1 MKGLP
6 YSLRNALANGFFK
19 TASPVK
25 EMKLQLRGS
34 ATVTNPTGAPGFA
47 SIDFSSLLPEK
58 NMVLIGIIVESLQF
72 DGSKA
77 ANGTAQT
84 SLTATWEGDY
94 AFGSAANAD
103 ADLTDANDYARVG
116 VSGGMPIPAAVSRV
130 ASIAAR
136 KVQYKNENLDNSAG
150 NLGLF
155 LNFMIDDASISADA
169 YVSVEGELTLIY
181 IPL

>member
-6 YSLRNALANGFFK
+6 RSLANALANGFFK

-25 EMKLQLRGS
+25 EIKLKLDGS
-34 ATVTNPTGAPGFA
+34 VTITNPTGAPGYG
-47 SIDFSSLLPEK
+47 SIDFSELLPEK
-58 NMVLIGIIVESLQF
+58 NMILLGIVVESLSF
-72 DGSKA
+72 DGSKDDEGA
-77 ANGTAQT
+77 AQT

-116 VSGGMPIPAAVSRV
+116 ASGGSPIPAAVSRV

-150 NLGLF
+150 NQGLF
-155 LNFMIDDASISADA
+155 LNFMIDDVSISADA
-169 YVSVEGELTLIY
+169 YVTVEGELTLYY